1 VTTIVDQNELVVR
14 RFFDE
19 LWTRGRLEVADELM
33 APEHIHHLSG
43 DDLGGPQEVKAL
55 VTFLRGAF
63 PDLRFVIEDEVV
75 AGDKV
80 VVRWTAVGTH
90 LGEFDGIPP
99 SGRVVTWTGMDLV
112 RLQDHRIVELW
123 GNNDALGLREQLRS

>member
-1 VTTIVDQNELVVR
+1 LTIVEQNELVVR

-33 APEHIHHLSG
+33 APEHTHHLSG
-43 DDLGGPQEVKAL
+43 DDLGGPQEVKGL

-63 PDLRFVIEDEVV
+63 PDLRFVIEDVVV

-90 LGEFDGIPP
+90 LGEFGGIPP

-123 GNNDALGLREQLRS
+123 GNNDALGLREQLTS

>member
-1 VTTIVDQNELVVR
+1 VEQNVFVVR

-19 LWTRGRLEVADELM
+19 LWTQGRLEVADELM
-33 APEHIHHLSG
+33 APEHTHHLSG
-43 DDLGGPQEVKAL
+43 NELGGPQEVKEL
-55 VTFLRGAF
+55 VAFLRGAF
-63 PDLRFVIEDEVV
+63 PDLRFIVEDEVV

-90 LGEFDGIPP
+90 LGEFGGIPP
-99 SGRVVTWTGMDLV
+99 TGRIVTWTGIDLA

-123 GNNDALGLREQLRS
+123 GNNDGLGLEEQLRS